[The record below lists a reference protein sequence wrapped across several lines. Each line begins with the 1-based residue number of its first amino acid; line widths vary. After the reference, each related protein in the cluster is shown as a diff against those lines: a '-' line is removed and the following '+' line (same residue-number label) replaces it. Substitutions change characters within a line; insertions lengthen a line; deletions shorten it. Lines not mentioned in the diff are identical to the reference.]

1 MDSLFSFPVGFFHP
15 LQHAGL
21 SRRSTYSRYPV
32 QDSYEPQLKVK
43 DVKADPGDVV
53 LLYVGC
59 AARQWLFQ
67 NARNPLVAAP
77 LPALY
82 P

>member
-1 MDSLFSFPVGFFHP
+1 MGKKVG
-15 LQHAGL
+15 
-21 SRRSTYSRYPV
+21 
-32 QDSYEPQLKVK
+32 
-43 DVKADPGDVV
+43 VKADPGDVV